1 MNGETLIYYI
11 KRNYYI
17 IECSELKTNINSGSR
32 VPISIHYDK
41 ID

>member
-11 KRNYYI
+11 NRNYYI
-17 IECSELKTNINSGSR
+17 IECLELKTNINSGSR
-32 VPISIHYDK
+32 FPISIHYDK